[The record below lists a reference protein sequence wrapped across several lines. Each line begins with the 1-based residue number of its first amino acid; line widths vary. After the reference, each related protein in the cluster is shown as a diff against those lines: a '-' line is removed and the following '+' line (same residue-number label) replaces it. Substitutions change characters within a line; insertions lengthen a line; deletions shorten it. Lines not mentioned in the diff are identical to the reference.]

1 MSEPIF
7 TDHRWG
13 IFFGVIILFFSVV
26 GVLGYINKNLVI
38 NSGFLLLFILGVMLG
53 GLLVEH
59 GIAPYFNSSYAS
71 VARTSPKRKRK

>member
-38 NSGFLLLFILGVMLG
+38 NGGYLLLFILGVILG

-59 GIAPYFNSSYAS
+59 GIAPYFNGANVSAAKAAS
-71 VARTSPKRKRK
+71 KKRRK